1 MAGLIAPDLMD
12 RVTWSRP
19 SRQAAPIVPNLR
31 KARKQLWG
39 SIPADV
45 TRDAEE
51 LSDLTTGGYVVV
63 STRDICDLCRRMT
76 RIERL
81 QLMEHSGRLMC
92 THCRDRLRETD
103 AETFL
108 ADIDAC
114 HNAVDRFVE
123 TYRPLAAALPDSLD
137 ILSEVYP

>member
-1 MAGLIAPDLMD
+1 MTGLIALDLME

-19 SRQAAPIVPNLR
+19 PRQAAPIVPNLR

-51 LSDLTTGGYVVV
+51 LSERSTGGYGMV
-63 STRDICDLCRRMT
+63 STRDFCDFCRRMT

-81 QLMEHSGRLMC
+81 QPMEHSGRLMC

-108 ADIDAC
+108 ADNDAC
-114 HNAVDRFVE
+114 HNAIDAFVAV
-123 TYRPLAAALPDSLD
+123 YRPLATKLPDSLD
-137 ILSEVYP
+137 VPTDVPF